1 MFPKP
6 QRTEKDPIMK
16 HLCFTLIAAL
26 SVLCCSA
33 NAAGSKPNVL
43 FIFNDDQRADTIAAL
58 GNPVI
63 KTPNLDRLC
72 RRGLAFNR
80 AYMQGGFNG
89 ATCVPS
95 RAMLMSGRSLF
106 HVDEK
111 LASDETWPAVFG
123 RSGYTTFATGKWHNG
138 VKSLATSF
146 QNARSIFAG
155 GMANPLQAP
164 LSDLENGDLTT
175 PKKAP
180 KHACEQFADEAVQFL
195 KAHQGGPFLCYVA
208 FDGPHDPHI
217 VPDEYPVRYMPD
229 ARLLPPNFLPLHPFD
244 NGEMMIRDEVLLP
257 HPRTAADVQSMNA
270 DYYRYI
276 SFLDMQ
282 IGRIL
287 DVLAASPA
295 AANTI
300 VVFAADS
307 GVARGSHGLI
317 GKQNLYE
324 HSMRVPLIIGGPGI
338 AADKR
343 TDAMCFLFDV
353 MPTLGALCGVSGPKS
368 SEGIDLRETL
378 RDPSHAAR
386 KEMVFGYRQVQRGI
400 RDDRW
405 KLIRYPQVNRTQLF
419 DLQSDPQERNDLF
432 GKSESTAKVAELT
445 ARLETALKQYGD
457 QCSLTVPNPKP
468 AEWTP
473 PTKATKAERKNKGKN
488 DAVAPK

>member
-1 MFPKP
+1 
-6 QRTEKDPIMK
+6 MK
-16 HLCFTLIAAL
+16 ASAQLILLALLLVLPVAGAADR
-26 SVLCCSA
+26 
-33 NAAGSKPNVL
+33 PNVL

-72 RRGLAFNR
+72 HQGLAFDR
-80 AYMQGGFNG
+80 AYMQGGFSG

-95 RAMLMSGRSLF
+95 RAMLLSGRSLF

-111 LASDETWPAVFG
+111 LLSDETWPAAFG

-164 LSDLENGDLTT
+164 LSNLENGELTA
-175 PKKAP
+175 PKKAH
-180 KHACEQFADEAVQFL
+180 KHACEAFADEAVRFL
-195 KAHQGGPFLCYVA
+195 REPQSRPFLCYVA

-217 VPDEYPVRYMPD
+217 VPDDYPVRYEPD
-229 ARLLPPNFLPLHPFD
+229 ARLLPPNFLPQHPFD
-244 NGEMMIRDEVLLP
+244 NGEMVIRDEVLLP
-257 HPRTAADVQSMNA
+257 HPRAAADVQSMVA

-276 SFLDMQ
+276 SFLDLQ

-287 DVLAASPA
+287 DALAASPA

-300 VVFAADS
+300 VVFSSDS

-324 HSMRVPLIIGGPGI
+324 HSLRVPLIIAGPGI
-338 AADKR
+338 PAGKR

-353 MPTLGALCGVSGPKS
+353 MPTLGAMCGVTGPKS

-386 KEMVFGYRQVQRGI
+386 TELVFGYRQVQRGM

-419 DLQSDPQERNDLF
+419 DLKNDPLERKDLF
-432 GKSESTAKVAELT
+432 GNSESAAKTAELT
-445 ARLETALKQYGD
+445 VRLEAALKEYGD
-457 QCSLTVPNPKP
+457 QCPLTVAEPKP

-473 PTKATKAERKNKGKN
+473 PAKHAE
-488 DAVAPK
+488 APKKKKGGKAAAATQ